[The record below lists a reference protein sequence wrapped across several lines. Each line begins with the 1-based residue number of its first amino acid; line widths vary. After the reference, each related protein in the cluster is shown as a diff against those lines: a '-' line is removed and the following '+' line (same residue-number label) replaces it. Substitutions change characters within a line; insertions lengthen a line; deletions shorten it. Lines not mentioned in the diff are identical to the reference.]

1 VLRERAEEIE
11 EDTPEAFH
19 KRQQVVGLLVERITL
34 NREGR
39 NTAVEITYRFAP
51 PDDRAEVEADVVSN
65 ERDSLK
71 DSNFQPAYP
80 IR

>member
-19 KRQQVVGLLVERITL
+19 KRQQLVRLLVERITL

-39 NTAVEITYRFAP
+39 DTAVEITYRFGPQTTALRLRP
-51 PDDRAEVEADVVSN
+51 MLSAMNGTP
-65 ERDSLK
+65 
-71 DSNFQPAYP
+71 
-80 IR
+80 

>member
-11 EDTPEAFH
+11 EDTPEAFQ
-19 KRQQVVGLLVERITL
+19 KRQRLVRLLVERITL

-39 NTAVEITYRFAP
+39 DTAVEITYRFGP
-51 PDDRAEVEADVVSN
+51 PDDRAEVEADVIGN

-71 DSNFQPAYP
+71 DSNFQPAYL
-80 IR
+80 I